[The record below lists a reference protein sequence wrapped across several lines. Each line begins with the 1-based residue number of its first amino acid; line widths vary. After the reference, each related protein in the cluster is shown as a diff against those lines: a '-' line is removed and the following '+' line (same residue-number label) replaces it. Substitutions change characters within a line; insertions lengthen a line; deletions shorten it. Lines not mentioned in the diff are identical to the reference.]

1 MNIYHFVQ
9 RNSLGFLICF
19 VLLLSGCSGNNVRDK
34 FVFGKNRISCNNATI
49 TVLTPFE
56 LIANGKQAE
65 ISDRNADKIM
75 AEGHNQH
82 IRIFVMGDKNTI
94 NESISAAEESAETL
108 LRNNKRVTNLKV
120 EKAGDKF
127 TLKFGDSLMW
137 KKQERRRLH

>member
-1 MNIYHFVQ
+1 MDIYHLVQ

-34 FVFGKNRISCNNATI
+34 FVFGKNRISCNNTTI

-56 LIANGKQAE
+56 LI
-65 ISDRNADKIM
+65 

-120 EKAGDKF
+120 EKADDKF
-127 TLKFGDSLMW
+127 TLKF
-137 KKQERRRLH
+137 

>member
-1 MNIYHFVQ
+1 MDIYHLVQ

-34 FVFGKNRISCNNATI
+34 FVFGKNRISCNNTTI

-65 ISDRNADKIM
+65 ISDRNAHKIM

-108 LRNNKRVTNLKV
+108 LRNNK
-120 EKAGDKF
+120 
-127 TLKFGDSLMW
+127 
-137 KKQERRRLH
+137 

>member
-1 MNIYHFVQ
+1 MDIYHFVQ

-34 FVFGKNRISCNNATI
+34 FVFGKNRISCNNTTI

-94 NESISAAEESAETL
+94 NESISAAAESAETL
-108 LRNNKRVTNLKV
+108 LRNNKRVTN
-120 EKAGDKF
+120 
-127 TLKFGDSLMW
+127 
-137 KKQERRRLH
+137 